1 MLPRVV
7 FTTIVSPSQKH
18 VYEFLLLEVL
28 KWDHHL
34 FIPRQLFLLAQIEY
48 FKPVCFV
55 ICRLYL
61 LLRVKRFAKALGL
74 RETQIKERRDIKDLA
89 IVGSLDKR
97 VAGSEEYILNVFV
110 EEDYGILELEDVFVL
125 RVQLEGVYS

>member
-1 MLPRVV
+1 M
-7 FTTIVSPSQKH
+7 
-18 VYEFLLLEVL
+18 
-28 KWDHHL
+28 WDHHL
-34 FIPRQLFLLAQIEY
+34 FIPWQLFLLAQIEY

-61 LLRVKRFAKALGL
+61 LLRVERFAKALGL

-97 VAGSEEYILNVFV
+97 VAGGEEYKLDVFV
-110 EEDYGILELEDVFVL
+110 EEDYGVLELEDVFVL